1 MTKMVLAVAALIC
14 LAAPFFIPHGG
25 LVTIAALLLAAIWSS
40 WGTITKFH
48 RDHTTKE
55 TLPPKREGQ

>member
-1 MTKMVLAVAALIC
+1 MTKVVLAVAVFVC

-40 WGTITKFH
+40 WGTITKFF
-48 RDHTTKE
+48 RAPTTKE
-55 TLPPKREGQ
+55 TLPPKREG

>member
-1 MTKMVLAVAALIC
+1 MTKMVLAAAALVC

-25 LVTIAALLLAAIWSS
+25 LVTIGVLLIAAIWSS
-40 WGTITKFH
+40 WGTITQFF
-48 RDHTTKE
+48 RAPTTKE